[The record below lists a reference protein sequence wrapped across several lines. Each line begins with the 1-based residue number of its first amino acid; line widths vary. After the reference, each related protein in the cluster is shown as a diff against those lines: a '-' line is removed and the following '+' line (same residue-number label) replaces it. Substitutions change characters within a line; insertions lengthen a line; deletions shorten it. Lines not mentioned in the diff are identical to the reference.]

1 MKLRGGT
8 AWTLEW
14 RAVVQFQRGAFQAAF
29 ADFDAAMKLD
39 PARAMLQYGRGAA
52 SLHLKNPQAG
62 KADIAAAIKRDPAV
76 AAQRAGRRR
85 TVAPAERFA
94 GEPRVSRP

>member
-1 MKLRGGT
+1 
-8 AWTLEW
+8 
-14 RAVVQFQRGAFQAAF
+14 
-29 ADFDAAMKLD
+29 MKLD

-76 AAQRAGRRR
+76 AAQAKLVG
-85 TVAPAERFA
+85 V
-94 GEPRVSRP
+94 EP